1 MILREENLRGSFE
14 KFSFFSNGFNSAN
27 SLEEQSFF
35 YDYFYPGRE
44 LNADWLKP
52 FIEKDTYYN
61 MLSTHL
67 IQEHITKQS

>member
-1 MILREENLRGSFE
+1 MAI
-14 KFSFFSNGFNSAN
+14 
-27 SLEEQSFF
+27 F
-35 YDYFYPGRE
+35 YDYFFIGRE
-44 LNADWLKP
+44 LDADWLRP